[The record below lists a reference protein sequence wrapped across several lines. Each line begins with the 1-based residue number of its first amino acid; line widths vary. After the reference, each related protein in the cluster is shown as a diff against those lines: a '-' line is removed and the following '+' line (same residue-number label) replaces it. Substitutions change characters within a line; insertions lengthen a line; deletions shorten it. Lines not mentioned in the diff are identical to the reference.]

1 MKRRTFIKWS
11 ASLGSTALSGTSIHE
26 LDSLARLLAR
36 ESSTGRELSIRV
48 GCPAH
53 NCGGRCLLVATMKDG
68 TLHRLEP
75 DDRESDTIADPQ
87 LRPCAR
93 GLAYRRRQYHPERLK
108 FPMRRVGKRG
118 EGKFERISWNTALD
132 WFASEL
138 KRVKAKYGP
147 SALYVPFGSL
157 SSNQLSGRQT
167 AKRLLNLMGGS
178 LNFYNSYSW
187 GCLNV
192 ATPTVYGTNI
202 TGNQRQDWVNSK
214 FILMWGWNPAEIR
227 DGTNS
232 EFFIKK
238 AREAGARVVCL
249 DPRMSASAVALA
261 DEWIPIRPG
270 TDAAMMTAMAYVMIE
285 EDLID
290 RNFIDRYCVGFDR
303 AHMPEGAEK
312 EESYQDY
319 VLGLRDGVP
328 KSPVWA
334 EAITCVP
341 HETIARIA
349 RQYATIKP
357 GMLYQ
362 GYGMQRRA
370 YGEQVV
376 RAGCVL
382 AAITANV
389 GVSGGWA
396 GGTGLQA
403 DDGGSL
409 YCVFPTG
416 TNPVKASIPCFLW
429 TEAVLHGK
437 GMGREHGIR
446 GVEKL
451 DNDIKLLWAVATNAL
466 INQHANINRTAEIL
480 RDERLVEFIALQDQF
495 MTASGRFADLLLPVC
510 TQFEMWGLE
519 DGWKYGEDLLL
530 MPPLL
535 EPAYESRSDYQIC
548 RGVAQRLGLER
559 TYTEG
564 RDEKGWVAWAL
575 DQYRDLRF
583 PNAPTLEQMEND
595 NKGVYSIPV
604 THPKIAFTDFR
615 KDPEKHPLPTPSG
628 KIEIF
633 STHLAELAAPREIPP
648 IPKYIQEW
656 ESPFGPEAER
666 YPLQAIG
673 HHTMGRV
680 HSIHDNVDWLREAFP
695 QRIFINPID
704 AGARN
709 LHNGDLARIFND
721 RGTIIIP
728 CRITPRIMPGV
739 VDVPQGAWWQPDE
752 NGVDRGGSVNTL
764 TSERW
769 TPHAFAT
776 AQHTIMVQVE
786 KA

>member
-11 ASLGSTALSGTSIHE
+11 ASLGSTAVSSTTFAE
-26 LDSLARLLAR
+26 LESLAKLLAT
-36 ESSTGRELSIRV
+36 ESSAGREVTIRV

-53 NCGGRCLLVATMKDG
+53 NCGGRCLLVATVKDG
-68 TLHRLEP
+68 VLHRLEP
-75 DDRESDTIADPQ
+75 DDREPDTIADPQ

-93 GLAYRRRQYHPERLK
+93 GLAYRRRQYHPDRLK
-108 FPMRRVGKRG
+108 FPMRRVGERG
-118 EGKFERISWNTALD
+118 EGKFERISWDTALD
-132 WFASEL
+132 WLASEL
-138 KRVKAKYGP
+138 RRVKAKYGP

-232 EFFIKK
+232 EYFIKK
-238 AREAGARVVCL
+238 AREAGARVVCI

-270 TDAAMMTAMAYVMIE
+270 TDTAMMTAMAYVMIE

-290 RNFIDRYCVGFDR
+290 LNFIDRCCVGFDR
-303 AHMPEGAEK
+303 SHMPEGVEE
-312 EESYQDY
+312 EESYRDY
-319 VLGLRDGVP
+319 VLGRRDGVP

-334 EAITCVP
+334 ETITTVP
-341 HETIARIA
+341 RETIARIA

-382 AAITANV
+382 AAITGNV
-389 GVSGGWA
+389 GISGGWA

-403 DDGGSL
+403 DDGGAL

-416 TNPVKASIPCFLW
+416 KNPVKASIPVFLW

-437 GMGREHGIR
+437 GMGPEHGVQ

-451 DNDIKLLWAVATNAL
+451 DNSIRLLWAVATNAL
-466 INQHANINRTAEIL
+466 INQHANINRTAKIL
-480 RDERLVEFIALQDQF
+480 QDERLVEFIAVQDQF

-519 DGWKYGEDLLL
+519 DGWKYGEELIL
-530 MPPLL
+530 MPPLFD
-535 EPAYESRSDYQIC
+535 PSYESRSDYQIG
-548 RGVAQRLGLER
+548 RGIAQRLGLEQA
-559 TYTEG
+559 YTEG
-564 RDEKGWVAWAL
+564 RDEKGWIAWAL
-575 DQYRDLRF
+575 ERYRDLRF
-583 PNAPTLEQMEND
+583 PNAPSLEQMAKD

-604 THPKIAFTDFR
+604 THPKIAFADFR

-633 STHLAELAAPREIPP
+633 STRLHELAAPREIPP

-666 YPLQAIG
+666 YPLQAVG

-704 AGARN
+704 AEARN
-709 LHNGDLARIFND
+709 LRNGDQARVFND

-752 NGVDRGGSVNTL
+752 KGIDLGGSINTL